1 MAQEASGDI
10 DGATDE
16 ARRLR
21 PGEID
26 PHPETK
32 PARPDPIDM
41 DEDEKEMLA
50 EARARLA
57 NTRGKKAK
65 RKAREKQLE
74 EAKRLANMQKRRE
87 LKAAGVEK
95 RLGRPKRKYVDY
107 RTEIPFQRVVPAG
120 FYDVSD
126 ERTQSRELSL
136 EAAGRDF
143 EVQRLE
149 NVEHKRREKEEAE
162 EKKRDRKR
170 IKKMETENPMA
181 LIQQIS
187 KANDPLTYRQRTE
200 LSLPAPQ
207 VTREHPIPVLPSSLS
222 INR

>member
-1 MAQEASGDI
+1 VAQASAAGE
-10 DGATDE
+10 DGVGIGAE
-16 ARRLR
+16 ESRKLR

-74 EAKRLANMQKRRE
+74 EAKRVSNMQKRRE

-95 RLGRPKRKYVDY
+95 KVGQRKRKYVDY
-107 RTEIPFQRVVPAG
+107 GKEIPFQRLVPNG
-120 FYDVSD
+120 FFDVS
-126 ERTQSRELSL
+126 
-136 EAAGRDF
+136 
-143 EVQRLE
+143 V
-149 NVEHKRREKEEAE
+149 NV
-162 EKKRDRKR
+162 
-170 IKKMETENPMA
+170 ILA
-181 LIQQIS
+181 LTVVCVCVCICVCIYIYMCFICF
-187 KANDPLTYRQRTE
+187 KAYFYLF
-200 LSLPAPQ
+200 
-207 VTREHPIPVLPSSLS
+207 VI
-222 INR
+222 IFF